1 MTSREHLAPLAI
13 TGLGVVSPFGLGT
26 ESFWAAA
33 TSGRIAVRKV
43 TRFDASGFMSD
54 RAGEVDL
61 EPSGEP
67 GEPAEP
73 AEPRSSRYTAIAAG
87 LALADAGLP
96 SRPAGT
102 SVGICAGTVYGTR
115 PAGDRDRTATGT
127 GWLDPLALVSPAVR
141 RHGLDGPV
149 RVIPT
154 TCTAGNHAIG
164 MAADLV
170 RSGRADAMVAVGVE
184 ELSAAAFAVFTSLRT
199 LAPDVARPFD
209 RERRGVVLAEGAGAL
224 VLEPLPTARERGAPV
239 YGLLLGHAS
248 TADAHH
254 LSAPHPE
261 GTGLRRAIELTL
273 RRSGVSPD
281 QVDYV
286 SAHGTGTA
294 ANDPVEAAAL
304 LSVFG
309 RGPGPAVSSLKGMMG
324 HTGGAAGTMGA
335 IACLL
340 ALRDGI
346 VPGNPTLDE
355 PDAACRELDLVRGAS
370 RRAPV
375 RYALNN
381 AIGFGGGVATT
392 LFGLAS

>member
-1 MTSREHLAPLAI
+1 VTIREHLAPLAI

-26 ESFWAAA
+26 ETFWAGA
-33 TSGRIAVRKV
+33 TSGKIAIRKV

-54 RAGEVDL
+54 RA
-61 EPSGEP
+61 
-67 GEPAEP
+67 AEP
-73 AEPRSSRYTAIAAG
+73 AVPRSSRYTALAVG
-87 LALADAGLP
+87 LALTDAGLVA
-96 SRPAGT
+96 RPGDT
-102 SVGICAGTVYGTR
+102 SIGICAGTVYGTR
-115 PAGDRDRTATGT
+115 PAGDRDRRAAGG
-127 GWLDPLALVSPAVR
+127 GWLDPLALVKPAVHR
-141 RHGLDGPV
+141 YGLDGPA

-170 RSGRADAMVAVGVE
+170 RSGRADAVVAVGVE

-224 VLEPLPTARERGAPV
+224 VLEPLPRAKARGAAV
-239 YGLLLGHAS
+239 YGLLLGYAA

-254 LSAPHPE
+254 LSAPHPD
-261 GTGLRRAIELTL
+261 GTGLRRAIDLTL
-273 RRSGVSPD
+273 QRSGVSPS

-309 RGPGPAVSSLKGMMG
+309 RRPAVSSLKGMMG
-324 HTGGAAGTMGA
+324 HTGGAAGAMGA

-340 ALRDGI
+340 SLRDGI

-355 PDAACRELDLVRGAS
+355 PDPACRELDLVRGAA

>member
-1 MTSREHLAPLAI
+1 MREDLAPLAI
-13 TGLGVVSPFGLGT
+13 TGMGVVCPFGIGA
-26 ESFWAAA
+26 EAFWAAA
-33 TSGRIAVRKV
+33 TSGRIAVRTV
-43 TRFDASGFMSD
+43 TRFDTSGFMSD

-61 EPSGEP
+61 EPDDSW
-67 GEPAEP
+67 AETT
-73 AEPRSSRYTAIAAG
+73 EPRSSRYTA
-87 LALADAGLP
+87 LAVGMALTDAGLVA
-96 SRPAGT
+96 RPPGT

-115 PAGDRDRTATGT
+115 PAGDRHRHRAAAGG
-127 GWLDPLALVSPAVR
+127 GWLDPLALVTPAVR
-141 RHGLDGPV
+141 RYGLDGPLRIV
-149 RVIPT
+149 PT

-170 RSGRADAMVAVGVE
+170 RSGRADVMVAVGAE
-184 ELSAAAFAVFTSLRT
+184 ELSMAAFAVFTSLRS
-199 LAPDVARPFD
+199 LSPDVARPFD
-209 RERRGVVLAEGAGAL
+209 RQRRGVVLAEGAGAL
-224 VLEPLPTARERGAPV
+224 VLEPLARARARGAAV
-239 YGLLLGHAS
+239 HGLLLGYAA

-254 LSAPHPE
+254 MSAPHPE
-261 GTGLRRAIELTL
+261 GTGLRRSIELTL
-273 RRSGVSPD
+273 QRSGVSPA

-304 LSVFG
+304 TSIFG
-309 RGPGPAVSSLKGMMG
+309 HRPAVSSLKGMIG
-324 HTGGAAGTMGA
+324 HTGGAAGTLGA

-355 PDAACRELDLVRGAS
+355 PDAACQELDLVRGPS
-370 RRAPV
+370 RRTPV
-375 RYALNN
+375 TYALNN